1 MEFLGSFSPYGQPKK
16 TRPNFD
22 MHFSSQKLND
32 DFVLTV
38 KSFTKRNDNGMYSC
52 ASLFRGN
59 ELKFGPVTSHRVP
72 EKTIKAIPIPTPKA
86 NEVPT
91 TSQTATTPR
100 RCLCP
105 DRKNLGSSMSCAPI
119 ILGPLAGGCG
129 LLLLLLIITIL
140 YCNKIRTRRCPHHH
154 KRKMRMMA
162 PEKQMITN
170 RHI

>member
-1 MEFLGSFSPYGQPKK
+1 MDFSLK
-16 TRPNFD
+16 
-22 MHFSSQKLND
+22 KLNN

-38 KSFTKRNDNGMYSC
+38 KSFNKTNDNGMYSC
-52 ASLFRGN
+52 ASLVKGN
-59 ELKFGPVTSHRVP
+59 ELKFGPVTTHRVP
-72 EKTIKAIPIPTPKA
+72 EKTIKPIPTSKA

-91 TSQTATTPR
+91 TSQTSTTPR
-100 RCLCP
+100 SCLCP
-105 DRKNLGSSMSCAPI
+105 DRNNLGSSMSCAPI